1 MKYIICIQ
9 GEKAYLFTGTALD
22 ICHMSYWYSQS
33 QIGRYEQPYVSPVR
47 IFHLQHLA
55 SPRHWADGGIVRRN
69 SPQSRPFLLS
79 GKDTLQGLSEILT
92 CLQLRLNIGTATP
105 QGGNALTDNPRFTS
119 WSLWKRRKA
128 ETAAKNGSKQQGISH
143 SFPIGQT

>member
-22 ICHMSYWYSQS
+22 MYMSHELLVQS

-92 CLQLRLNIGTATP
+92 C
-105 QGGNALTDNPRFTS
+105 
-119 WSLWKRRKA
+119 
-128 ETAAKNGSKQQGISH
+128 
-143 SFPIGQT
+143 

>member
-1 MKYIICIQ
+1 MKYLYSRRKGLSFHWHC
-9 GEKAYLFTGTALD
+9 T
-22 ICHMSYWYSQS
+22 ICHMSYWYSLRS
-33 QIGRYEQPYVSPVR
+33 EDMSSHTCHVSPVR

-92 CLQLRLNIGTATP
+92 CSQLRLNIGTATP